1 MHNAKLL
8 HPPRSEVKGSGG
20 AAISDAFQMPSY
32 WYARCEDGTYVVG
45 RSDEE
50 IAWGLAGET
59 ARQVVEALTNSTQN
73 RLNPPKESNTP

>member
-1 MHNAKLL
+1 MNNTTRSAAADLKVKTSGG
-8 HPPRSEVKGSGG
+8 SEVKPT
-20 AAISDAFQMPSY
+20 PSY

-73 RLNPPKESNTP
+73 RLNPPR